1 MLLCTLQGANFLLYI
16 FLSHSLLVGLLVNM
30 SSLDGKDFLRVRG
43 MPSSWVAKGPPGVRL
58 MMGAVLLLLASCYL
72 SLRREWRIMLAFNS
86 CCNLGVLTATAYHHD
101 TRLHYHLPTSILF
114 DPLLCTVFESIIYIE
129 ETIEDSE
136 W

>member
-1 MLLCTLQGANFLLYI
+1 
-16 FLSHSLLVGLLVNM
+16 
-30 SSLDGKDFLRVRG
+30 

-114 DPLLCTVFESIIYIE
+114 GPLLCTVFESIIYFE
-129 ETIEDSE
+129 ETIVDSE
-136 W
+136 WLCAQRIS

>member
-1 MLLCTLQGANFLLYI
+1 MAKI
-16 FLSHSLLVGLLVNM
+16 
-30 SSLDGKDFLRVRG
+30 SSRSEG

-114 DPLLCTVFESIIYIE
+114 GPLLCIVYESIIYIE

-136 W
+136 GLCAQRIS